1 MSIKPILF
9 RYKTVSFRI
18 QLDITSAEGEIF
30 SGLVEYVVVPGQ
42 MGEMAIYPHHAP
54 LITRLRPGLIRLARK
69 QGEERSYFASTGI
82 LEVQPHIVT
91 VLADTVLRSR
101 DLDEQAARS
110 ARDRAERAMQERALS
125 EEDYKHLKAE
135 LELEN
140 ALLRAI
146 DQLRRRQ
153 R

>member
-1 MSIKPILF
+1 MP
-9 RYKTVSFRI
+9 FRI

-30 SGLVEYVVVPGQ
+30 SGLVEFVVVPGQ

-54 LITRLRPGLIRLARK
+54 LITRLRPGLVRLIHREDEK
-69 QGEERSYFASTGI
+69 SYFVSSGI

-91 VLADTVLRSR
+91 VLADTVLRRR
-101 DLDEQAARS
+101 DLDEQAATL
-110 ARDRAERAMQERALS
+110 ARDRAEQAMQERSLS
-125 EEDYKHLKAE
+125 EDDYRRLKAE